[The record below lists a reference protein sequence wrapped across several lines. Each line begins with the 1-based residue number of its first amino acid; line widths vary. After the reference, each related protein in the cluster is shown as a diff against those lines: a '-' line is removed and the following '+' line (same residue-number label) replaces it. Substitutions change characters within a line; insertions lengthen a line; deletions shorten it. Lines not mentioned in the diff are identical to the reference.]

1 MRILAVLITTTP
13 HKIRLDIIWT
23 CAIIRSENKGASP
36 LIAIYTAIKKAG
48 TVLSSSMYTKT
59 DLKDIFGERNAAKLL
74 EGTRIDDEKLFW
86 QLASAFD
93 K

>member
-1 MRILAVLITTTP
+1 MI
-13 HKIRLDIIWT
+13 
-23 CAIIRSENKGASP
+23 E
-36 LIAIYTAIKKAG
+36 IYAG
-48 TVLSSSMYTKT
+48 SLKTGNANSSSMYTKA

-74 EGTRIDDEKLFW
+74 EGIRIDDEKLFW

>member
-1 MRILAVLITTTP
+1 MI
-13 HKIRLDIIWT
+13 
-23 CAIIRSENKGASP
+23 E
-36 LIAIYTAIKKAG
+36 IYVGSKKTG

-74 EGTRIDDEKLFW
+74 EGIRIQDEKLFW
-86 QLASAFD
+86 QLASAFN